1 MYKATRD
8 HTGLCLSGKTG
19 RVNPWAAGADPAGVT
34 FIQGRAAHPKH
45 GWESFWG
52 SPCHTLPLLRDA
64 VGASSLLPH
73 EPHLQARGVSTSTSP
88 ARALCRTRGAELPLL
103 LQQPYCLL
111 TAKPPPAALGCS
123 LQQRSSNIHRAGFG
137 AAALFQNCTSAVGK
151 VGSCHLHHAW
161 FAAAGLQPTAAAERA
176 AEGTG
181 LCMDGTRPCQPHCS
195 AQLEL
200 SQVMLQPLELQPRAR
215 SLFEHCRSMC

>member
-1 MYKATRD
+1 M
-8 HTGLCLSGKTG
+8 
-19 RVNPWAAGADPAGVT
+19 
-34 FIQGRAAHPKH
+34 
-45 GWESFWG
+45 
-52 SPCHTLPLLRDA
+52 LRDA

-161 FAAAGLQPTAAAERA
+161 FAAAGLQPTAAAEGCRGHGA
-176 AEGTG
+176 LHGWCKALPTTLQCTAGA
-181 LCMDGTRPCQPHCS
+181 QPGDAPALGAP
-195 AQLEL
+195 AQG
-200 SQVMLQPLELQPRAR
+200 SKPL
-215 SLFEHCRSMC
+215 